1 VIVFTVSQLVKVI
14 EEQRYLDNDKLTIEQ
29 ERELEK
35 VPGIIVEEYGNN
47 QRTYTLF
54 GCYK

>member
-1 VIVFTVSQLVKVI
+1 MIVFTVSQLVKVI